1 MLLEE
6 GHADDVTW
14 VIEQGAVGG
23 FPATGFAFGCAL
35 NPQALLQ
42 SIDQFT
48 LLQGGGFDVAMLS
61 FLEVSGAGD
70 VNASYL
76 PARPHVTA
84 GVGGFNDIITRA
96 PKIVFSGYFTAG
108 KKDIQIADGQLK
120 IISDGTIAKFVP
132 EVAQISFSGEMGRKR
147 RQEVLYITERCVI
160 ELTEDGLTV
169 IEIAPGVDLEKDVL
183 AKADVPLLVSPDLQ
197 LMSAALFRPG
207 TDGTDLVPQA
217 VPNRRHPSRSA
228 PECPVRTASP
238 PYQKESSIM
247 PATHYDYVIVGAGA
261 AGCAVA
267 NRLSADP
274 NTTVLLLEAGGK
286 DWSPLVH
293 MPVGFTKLSGPRYNW
308 EFSTVPQPELNNRE
322 MWYPQGRTLGGST
335 SINAM
340 IYIRGQKEDYEAW
353 AELGNKHW
361 GYDQVLPFF
370 RRAEANERLNDRYHS
385 SVGAV
390 NVTEQVQHN
399 PLSKAFVR
407 AAQEL
412 GVTFVADF
420 NGAVQ
425 EGVSW
430 YDVTQKNAR
439 RESTATAYLKPIRS
453 RKNLTVVTHALAR
466 KIIVRNGRVTGLDMI
481 IDGKPEHVQV
491 DRELILSGG
500 AVNSPRLLLLSGI
513 GPADELQPLGVP
525 VVHDLPGVGKNL
537 QDHMDVYLTAETTPV
552 SYNSSDRP
560 DKAALAGLQYITTR
574 TGTDHRFSL

>member
-1 MLLEE
+1 
-6 GHADDVTW
+6 
-14 VIEQGAVGG
+14 
-23 FPATGFAFGCAL
+23 
-35 NPQALLQ
+35 
-42 SIDQFT
+42 
-48 LLQGGGFDVAMLS
+48 
-61 FLEVSGAGD
+61 
-70 VNASYL
+70 
-76 PARPHVTA
+76 
-84 GVGGFNDIITRA
+84 
-96 PKIVFSGYFTAG
+96 
-108 KKDIQIADGQLK
+108 
-120 IISDGTIAKFVP
+120 
-132 EVAQISFSGEMGRKR
+132 
-147 RQEVLYITERCVI
+147 
-160 ELTEDGLTV
+160 
-169 IEIAPGVDLEKDVL
+169 
-183 AKADVPLLVSPDLQ
+183 
-197 LMSAALFRPG
+197 
-207 TDGTDLVPQA
+207 
-217 VPNRRHPSRSA
+217 
-228 PECPVRTASP
+228 
-238 PYQKESSIM
+238 M

-293 MPVGFTKLSGPRYNW
+293 MPVGFTKLAGPRYNW
-308 EFSTVPQPELNNRE
+308 EFSTVPQPELNNRA

-412 GVTFVADF
+412 GVNFVADF
-420 NGAVQ
+420 NGAAQ

-453 RKNLTVVTHALAR
+453 RKNLSVVTHALAR
-466 KIIVRNGRVTGLDMI
+466 KIIVRKGRVTGLDMI
-481 IDGKPEHVQV
+481 IDGRPQHVQV

-525 VVHDLPGVGKNL
+525 IVHDLPGVGKNL

-574 TGTDHRFSL
+574 TGPITASVCEAGMFVRSTPDVATPDIQMHALPAYVIDHGRMRVKGHGMTINTCHLRPHSVGSVTLHTANPDDPPAIDPAFLTDPYDWEKSLEGFRWGREMMRSRAYQPFVIKEYLPSADVKTDKDIREYVKQWAKTDYHPVGSCRMGDDELAVVDQELKVRGMEGLRVIDASIMPKLISGNTMATSTMIGEKGAHHVLRGLTSPDPGDGPT